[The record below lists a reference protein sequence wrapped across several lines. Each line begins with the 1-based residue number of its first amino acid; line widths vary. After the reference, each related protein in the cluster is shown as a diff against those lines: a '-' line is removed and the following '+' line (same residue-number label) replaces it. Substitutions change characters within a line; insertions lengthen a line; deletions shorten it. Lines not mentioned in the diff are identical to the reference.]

1 MKTYIAI
8 LTFCLPFWGMAQT
21 VIDLETIIAK
31 AQENS
36 PDAIAAET
44 RADNSNWTY
53 KSYRADLLPS
63 IQMNGTLPNFNST
76 ITALD
81 QDDGSQ
87 QFISRTLN
95 TSLANVSL
103 NQNIGATGGSI
114 SMTTGLQRIDVFGD
128 NSSTSYLSTPLN
140 IGFSQ
145 DLFAFNQFKWMR
157 QTEPMKL
164 KEAQRRYYEDMEDV
178 AIRAVNLYF
187 NYYDA
192 QIAIQLAKLNKAN
205 SDTLYQIS
213 KGRYQLGKIAE
224 HELLQMQLN
233 RLNAQKNLRQARI
246 DLSNASAELQ
256 NYTGIEMSKDVSI
269 VPPVLVDTFSV
280 SEQRALEMALLYR
293 ADVVNMDRQL
303 IEAEQS
309 MAQAKN
315 SATPNI
321 SLNASYGL
329 RGSDALLTDAYG
341 NTLPQQQFTA
351 GFSIPIT
358 NWGKGRAQLKIA
370 ESNMDLTNIQ
380 VNNQRLNF
388 EQEVLNQVNQ
398 FNFRKREYIIAAI
411 SDTIGQKQY
420 EIAYK
425 RFLIGK
431 IDITDLNIALQGK
444 DQAKRSYLGAMRN
457 YWLDYYRLRK
467 LTLYDFQLD
476 APLLSE

>member
-1 MKTYIAI
+1 M
-8 LTFCLPFWGMAQT
+8 
-21 VIDLETIIAK
+21 
-31 AQENS
+31 
-36 PDAIAAET
+36 
-44 RADNSNWTY
+44 
-53 KSYRADLLPS
+53 
-63 IQMNGTLPNFNST
+63 
-76 ITALD
+76 
-81 QDDGSQ
+81 
-87 QFISRTLN
+87 
-95 TSLANVSL
+95 
-103 NQNIGATGGSI
+103 
-114 SMTTGLQRIDVFGD
+114 
-128 NSSTSYLSTPLN
+128 
-140 IGFSQ
+140 
-145 DLFAFNQFKWMR
+145 
-157 QTEPMKL
+157 
-164 KEAQRRYYEDMEDV
+164 
-178 AIRAVNLYF
+178 
-187 NYYDA
+187 
-192 QIAIQLAKLNKAN
+192 
-205 SDTLYQIS
+205 
-213 KGRYQLGKIAE
+213 
-224 HELLQMQLN
+224 
-233 RLNAQKNLRQARI
+233 
-246 DLSNASAELQ
+246 SNASAELQ

-380 VNNQRLNF
+380 VSNQRLNF